1 MDLERLAERQK
12 LVENTEGPVDCAD
25 PVSQMKAE
33 WSGSWVSPIDD
44 HVNRETW
51 RRILAAHI
59 QPLADA
65 AD

>member
-1 MDLERLAERQK
+1 LRRSRKPDEA
-12 LVENTEGPVDCAD
+12 
-25 PVSQMKAE
+25 
-33 WSGSWVSPIDD
+33 SPIDD